1 MRHIQPNGFGVTY
14 ISDKLSASKEKE
26 SEKDE
31 MTSLHAKLLD
41 WLRRA
46 ENSTPEME
54 FRKVSA
60 EDLDFYA
67 GRQDSVEVLQALENQ
82 KRPCEVYNE
91 VKPKI
96 DMLVGLS
103 AQVRNDMELIPVGT
117 EDEALAELMNGVLK
131 HFLKKLEIRDKEM
144 EAFEY
149 TAKAGRGLVE
159 LFVDTSN
166 PFKPEIKFLF
176 HKGHRFWIDPN
187 FQEYDLSD
195 ARYLFIDRWLPEEDI
210 KQVIPDFDGYAVQNF
225 SMERPSDYPIFWDEA
240 SELYRLV
247 QCWYRKTEEG
257 YWFLSP
263 FTGKPDF
270 VKKND
275 WQKFVDTLEEIN
287 QGIDNGEDVLQNGG
301 QKVELPT
308 PVPGF
313 KKFIYYAVLDGSKIH
328 SHGVNTYWH
337 EDFPFTFIGAY
348 RDDNLNNWFGAITMM
363 KDPQR
368 GINTMR
374 RQLVHLLQTAPKG
387 ILLHETGAV
396 LDIEEYEKRG
406 SDPTYHMELSAG
418 GLGRVQ
424 FSNQPQINPIYQS
437 FGEVCVQSMKDS
449 SGIQDS
455 LMGVQ
460 TSSREPGVTVRLRQ
474 ETGFAVLYVLFHNFS
489 KSRKIITKK
498 LLALI
503 QQYVDEPTMVRIEGQ
518 NGAMLM
524 QVNTQLNPQVQ
535 GYNDIT
541 AGEFDIWVEEGV
553 ESTTMRMAIAQWL
566 TDFAMNNPNVIPPD
580 VILEYSN
587 VPFSVKQQVKQ
598 WMAMQQ
604 QREDEFRKAELELQ
618 ARELDI
624 KEKAAT
630 AKSSSKSN

>member
-1 MRHIQPNGFGVTY
+1 MRHIQEQGFGIAFGGSEPSKVEGAD
-14 ISDKLSASKEKE
+14 DKLAA
-26 SEKDE
+26 
-31 MTSLHAKLLD
+31 LHQKLIK
-41 WLRRA
+41 WIQNT

-54 FRKVSA
+54 YRRISA
-60 EDLDFYA
+60 EDLEFYA
-67 GRQDSVEVLQALENQ
+67 GRQDSLEVLQALEAQ

-103 AQVRNDMELIPVGT
+103 AQVRNDMQLIPHGA
-117 EDEALAELMNGVLK
+117 EDEPLTELMNGVLK
-131 HFLKKLEIRDKEM
+131 HFQKKLEVRDREM

-149 TAKAGRGLVE
+149 VAKAGRGLVE
-159 LFVDTSN
+159 LFVNTDN
-166 PFKPEIKFLF
+166 PFKPEIKFKF
-176 HKGHRFWIDPN
+176 HKGNRFGIDPN
-187 FQEYDLSD
+187 FQEYSLED
-195 ARYLFIDRWLPEEDI
+195 ARYLYVDMWLDEDEI
-210 KQVIPDFDGYAVQNF
+210 KRVYKDFDGATVRNAAF
-225 SMERPSDYPIFWDEA
+225 SHPSDYPVFWDEA

-247 QCWYRKTEEG
+247 QMWYRQVEEVF
-257 YWFLSP
+257 WFISP

-270 VKKND
+270 VRQKD
-275 WQKFVDTLEEIN
+275 WKVFVDSLEQIN
-287 QGIDNGEDVLQNGG
+287 NDIRNGEDVLQNGL
-301 QKVELPT
+301 QEVEVPN

-313 KKFIYYAVLDGSKIH
+313 KKFIYFAIMDGMQIL
-328 SHGVNTYWH
+328 SHGENTYWH
-337 EDFPFTFIGAY
+337 DDFPFVFIGAY
-348 RDDNLNNWFGAITMM
+348 KDDVHNNWFGAITMM

-387 ILLHETGAV
+387 ILIHETGAV
-396 LDIEEYEKRG
+396 LNIEEYEKRG
-406 SDPTYHMELSAG
+406 SDPTYHMEVTAG
-418 GLGRVQ
+418 GLNRVQ
-424 FSNQPQINPIYQS
+424 FTNQPMINPIYQS
-437 FGEVCVQSMKDS
+437 FGDVCVQSMKDS

-489 KSRKIITKK
+489 KSRKLITQK
-498 LLALI
+498 LLSLI

-524 QVNTQLNPQVQ
+524 QVNTQLNPQVE

-541 AGEFDIWVEEGV
+541 AGEFDLYVEEGV

-587 VPFSVKQQVKQ
+587 VPFTVKQQVKD

-604 QREDEFRKAELELQ
+604 QREDEFKKAELQLQ

-630 AKSSSKSN
+630 SKGSSKSN